1 MDDTTRRII
10 KIAIKKTEQL
20 SLVFFILKGDE
31 RMTIEIGVLV
41 AILSLAI
48 SYFAYSL
55 NKTKSIKSDGQQSA
69 EVKAELGYIRKGVD
83 DIRIDLKANEK
94 QMIALGER
102 VARVEESSKQ
112 AHKRLDNLEKETN

>member
-1 MDDTTRRII
+1 
-10 KIAIKKTEQL
+10 
-20 SLVFFILKGDE
+20 
-31 RMTIEIGVLV
+31 MTIEIGVLV

-83 DIRIDLKANEK
+83 DI
-94 QMIALGER
+94 
-102 VARVEESSKQ
+102 
-112 AHKRLDNLEKETN
+112 